1 MSEPNPL
8 QTFADENP
16 DWIKRWLLCQ
26 KEFDEGNP
34 LPLTMLQLE
43 TEIELAAENAK
54 GKAA

>member
-1 MSEPNPL
+1 MSGANPL

-26 KEFDEGNP
+26 KEFDAGNP
-34 LPLTMLQLE
+34 LPLTLLQLE
-43 TEIELAAENAK
+43 TEIELAVEK